1 MKSILLVLTFFVAA
15 CSTQAQDPV
24 KWSYSAKKT
33 ADKTYEVCL
42 TATID
47 RGWHLYSQ
55 SQPEDA
61 IATPT
66 EIVFSK
72 SPLLTMDG
80 TIKEIG
86 KLEKYHDKTLDISA
100 NQYSSKVEF
109 VQVVKVKGNG
119 KTNAS
124 GTIEYQTCNDER
136 CLPPKKINFT
146 VTLN

>member
-1 MKSILLVLTFFVAA
+1 MKSILFVLTFFVAA
-15 CSTQAQDPV
+15 CATQAQNPV

-33 ADKTYEVCL
+33 ADKTYEVRL

-61 IATPT
+61 IAIPT

-80 TIKEIG
+80 AIKEIG